1 MEYKQNKASCDMMRM
16 VSQAKLKIKEGGP
29 NGQ

>member
-1 MEYKQNKASCDMMRM
+1 MMKYKASCVMLEM
-16 VSQAKLKIKEGGP
+16 VSQAKLKIKGGGP